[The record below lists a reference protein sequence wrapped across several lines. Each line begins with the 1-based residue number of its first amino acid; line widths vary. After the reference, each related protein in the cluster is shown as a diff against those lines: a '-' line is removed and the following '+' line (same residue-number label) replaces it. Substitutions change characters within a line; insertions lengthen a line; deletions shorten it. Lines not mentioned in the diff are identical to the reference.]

1 MNDDG
6 RGEAADRGG
15 PYGVPV
21 RRTGPA
27 HGADPLIPTGRA
39 DELAALDAVA
49 HEALAGRMRA
59 VQLEGGA
66 GTGKSTLLHHWLDT
80 VPDFRV
86 LRARCCLLQRDVAF
100 GTARR
105 LLHPLLAA
113 AGAAERRSLLAD
125 AGEAVARLLGP
136 EEPGGDDGGPHP
148 DGTVEVLA
156 GLDRLVLRLAREHPL
171 LLAID
176 DLQWVDPLSLR
187 WLARLVNRTD
197 AYPVLVAVTTRTG
210 ERPDP
215 GALFTDLVHPATCRT
230 LTLRPLT
237 PADVEALVAAEFG
250 VPRPDPSFCTACH
263 AATQGHPLFLR
274 ALLGDARSNGLR
286 PTHEDRD
293 KIADLSLSALVPEIG
308 HWLSQG
314 SSTLTE
320 LARGIAILGDGM
332 PRALLAA
339 YCGTGKAVL
348 RSAERQLRSLGVLRE
363 GEDLRFIHHVV
374 REAVLAQWS
383 PQEVGAAHARAAQ
396 VLHLSGRP
404 AEETAAH
411 ITAAGPLTGTWAL
424 TVLHRAAD
432 EALRRGAAETA
443 VAYLRHAL
451 FQPAAPT
458 EQAQVLLHLA
468 DAASYY
474 DTALAASYGSAAL
487 EGLTDE
493 SARCAAL
500 GILAYSHLLS
510 PGSHSGPLGLQ
521 RLSAELTART
531 SATSGDRE
539 LLLRTQA
546 LIEWLEFEHPATRTA
561 FAASHPVP
569 DAAPHTAS
577 HAVARP
583 VPDAVPDGVL
593 GGGTLGERQLL
604 AIRAFTALRAGR
616 PAEEVTALVDQARAN
631 LPAFSHSLFPLHS
644 FVGQSLLYLDRLDEA
659 GDLCT
664 RLLRETQDSGRD
676 LLATYLLIFRAAV
689 ALRRGDIAQ
698 AATVVR
704 TASERAGA
712 TAVSPCRTTL
722 DIITVDT
729 LIEQGDL
736 QAAERAAAGYSAA
749 ALAETSWEGPRML
762 MSLATLR
769 TAQGDPRS
777 GLALLRESSHHFET
791 AGIVNPAIV
800 PWRSRAAGIRLLL
813 GDTRTAQALAEQELE
828 LARECRIPRAVGVAL
843 VASANAHAATTAR
856 GPERGTELLAEAI
869 GVLERTPALLELAR
883 ALHAFAGALLRR
895 DDKSGARKALRRAG
909 DIAARCGA
917 FRLAGRVQQRLHD
930 AGGRVTG
937 RETDGG
943 STLTA
948 GEERVA
954 VLAAAGMSNRE
965 IAECLFVSLRTVETH
980 LTATYRKLGIG
991 GRPELAAEMA
1001 ALTGARGQ
1009 GPTPTA

>member
-6 RGEAADRGG
+6 RGEAAGRGG
-15 PYGVPV
+15 PYDPYGVPA

-27 HGADPLIPTGRA
+27 HGANPLIPGGRA
-39 DELAALDAVA
+39 DELAALHAVA
-49 HEALAGRMRA
+49 REALAGRARA
-59 VQLEGGA
+59 VQLEGSA
-66 GTGKSTLLHHWLDT
+66 GMGKSTLLHHWLGT

-86 LRARCCLLQRDVAF
+86 LRTRCCLLQSDVAF
-100 GTARR
+100 GAARR
-105 LLHPLLAA
+105 LLRPLLAT
-113 AGAAERRSLLAD
+113 AGAAERRALLAGT
-125 AGEAVARLLGP
+125 GEAVARLLGP
-136 EEPGGDDGGPHP
+136 KESEEPGEPGGEDHGSAPEA
-148 DGTVEVLA
+148 TVEVLA
-156 GLDRLVLRLAREHPL
+156 GLDRMVLRLARKRPL

-176 DLQWVDPLSLR
+176 DLQWADPLSLR
-187 WLARLVNRTD
+187 WLAHLVNRTD

-210 ERPDP
+210 ERPAAVAP
-215 GALFTDLVHPATCRT
+215 FTDLVHPATCRT
-230 LTLRPLT
+230 LTLGPLA
-237 PADVEALVAAEFG
+237 PADVEGLVAAEFG
-250 VPRPDPSFCTACH
+250 VPRPDESFCAACH

-274 ALLGDARSNGLR
+274 ALLGDARSAGLR
-286 PTHEDRD
+286 PTREDRD
-293 KIADLSLSALVPEIG
+293 KIECLSLSALVPEIG
-308 HWLSQG
+308 HWLGRG
-314 SSTLTE
+314 SSIMAE
-320 LARGIAILGDGM
+320 LARGIAILGDGT

-339 YCGTGKAVL
+339 YCGTGQAVL
-348 RSAERQLRSLGVLRE
+348 RSAERQLRSLGLLRE
-363 GEDLRFIHHVV
+363 SDDLRFVHPVV
-374 REAVLAQWS
+374 REAVLTQWT

-411 ITAAGPLTGTWAL
+411 ITAAGPLAGSWAL

-451 FQPAAPT
+451 FQSAAPA
-458 EQAQVLLHLA
+458 EHAQILLHLA

-493 SARCAAL
+493 SARCTAL

-510 PGSHSGPLGLQ
+510 PGSLSGRLGLQ
-521 RLSAELTART
+521 RLSAELTARN
-531 SATSGDRE
+531 SAMSGDRE

-546 LIEWLEFEHPATRTA
+546 LIEWLECEHPAARTV
-561 FAASHPVP
+561 FAASSAMP
-569 DAAPHTAS
+569 DAAS
-577 HAVARP
+577 G
-583 VPDAVPDGVL
+583 AVPHPEPVAVPGGVL

-659 GDLCT
+659 DDLCT

-676 LLATYLLIFRAAV
+676 LLATYLLIYCAAI

-712 TAVSPCRTTL
+712 TADSPSRTTL
-722 DIITVDT
+722 DIITIDT
-729 LIEQGDL
+729 LVEQGDL
-736 QAAERAAAGYSAA
+736 QAAERTAAGYCAA
-749 ALAETSWEGPRML
+749 ALAETSWEGPRLL

-777 GLALLRESSHHFET
+777 ALALLRESSHHFET

-800 PWRSRAAGIRLLL
+800 PWRSRAAGVRLLL
-813 GDTRTAQALAEQELE
+813 GDKRAARNLAEQELE

-843 VASANAHAATTAR
+843 VAVANAAETAR
-856 GPERGTELLAEAI
+856 STELLAEAI
-869 GVLERTPALLELAR
+869 SVLERTPALLELAR

-909 DIAARCGA
+909 GIAARCGA

-937 RETDGG
+937 READGG

-954 VLAAAGMSNRE
+954 VLAAAGMSNKK

-1001 ALTGARGQ
+1001 ALAGSRSQ
-1009 GPTPTA
+1009 GPTPAA